1 MSSHPPTGWRD
12 KEDCAFGNGW
22 QSRAALASRSVMT
35 DDEVI
40 AEFRA
45 ADALIDG
52 HFILSSGL
60 RSPRYLHCA
69 RELMDPRRDE
79 RLCVELA
86 SSTPSDLRDRI
97 SAGVCTAL
105 GGVVCGSEGTEGCHS
120 GK

>member
-45 ADALIDG
+45 ADALPEG

-60 RSPRYLHCA
+60 RSPRYLPCA
-69 RELMDPRRDE
+69 RVLLDPRRAE
-79 RLCVELA
+79 RLCVELD
-86 SSTPSDLRDRI
+86 SSLPSDIGGRTREI
-97 SAGVCTAL
+97 GRAAG
-105 GGVVCGSEGTEGCHS
+105 
-120 GK
+120 